1 LTKIELYLNK
11 PEYSLGD
18 KVQGTFKISHDGWFD
33 KPVEVKP
40 FFEVLGEEV
49 STVIEKKTVTTTG
62 TDGRPVTE
70 VQQIPHTSKN
80 TFFKKDLSTQLLKL
94 GTLTSNG
101 YILLEKG
108 TKEIP
113 FEFVLDDASV
123 LLETYDGTNVEIYY
137 KLNVVI
143 DKKPFLALDTLKQ
156 LMFPVLGKKHNI
168 QSNSVNEIEEDRLVK
183 LNLKMDKDTISTSDS
198 IKGQIQI
205 TNSLRTPIKNVE
217 VGLRGIERATADNL
231 IVESDLQN
239 IRTEVQGNWTIGDIR
254 DFEIVLPVHVKKSF
268 RGKFS
273 EYYWEIIVKAD
284 LGSPTRPDL
293 LVKSRIY
300 II

>member
-18 KVQGTFKISHDGWFD
+18 TVQGTFKISHDGWFD

-70 VQQIPHTSKN
+70 EQQIPHTSKN
-80 TFFKKDLSTQLLKL
+80 TFFKKDLSSQLLKL

-108 TKEIP
+108 TKELP
-113 FEFVLDDASV
+113 FEFVLDEASV
-123 LLETYDGTNVEIYY
+123 MLETYDGTNVEIYY

-168 QSNSVNEIEEDRLVK
+168 QPNSVNEIEEDKLVK
-183 LNLKMDKDTISTSDS
+183 LHLRMDTNTIPINDS

-217 VGLRGIERATADNL
+217 VGVRGIERATADNL
-231 IVESDLQN
+231 IIESDLQN
-239 IRTEVQGNWTIGDIR
+239 IKTEVKGNWTIGDIR
-254 DFEIVLPVHVKKSF
+254 DFEFVIPAYAKKSF

-273 EYYWEIIVKAD
+273 EYYWEILVKAD